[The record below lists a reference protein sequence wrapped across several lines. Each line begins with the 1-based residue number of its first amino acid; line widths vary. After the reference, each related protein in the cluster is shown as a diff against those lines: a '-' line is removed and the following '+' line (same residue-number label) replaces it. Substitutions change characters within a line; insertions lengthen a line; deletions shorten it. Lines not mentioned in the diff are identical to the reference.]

1 MAEDDDELRQY
12 RAKRDPALTNEPF
25 AAVRP
30 TSGETWAGDFVV
42 HLHDATRRHY
52 DLRLQVG
59 AVLKSFAVPR
69 GPSLD
74 PREKRLAVQTEDH
87 PLTYLDFEDVIPDDN
102 YGAGPMIVWDIGR
115 VRYLENTPEQGI
127 PKGKVDFVLQG
138 RKLRGRFALVETTER
153 IKPRPKQRQWL
164 LLKKQDQHVMEEPGP
179 VEKEP
184 ESVLSGLCVE
194 QLAARAELERQL
206 IEQATTLGAKPW
218 ATVPTKL
225 TPMLCATE
233 GAVLD
238 DPERVYELKLDGV
251 RVLAHRTGDAVQ
263 LNYRSGRVAGVSF
276 PEIQRAVQ
284 TLFATDF
291 VIDGEIVAFDEA
303 GRPNFQRLAKRFAVS
318 KPFEVRQAMA
328 EVSAVYCVFDIL
340 SLGNLDL
347 TGLTLLQRKSLLRKL
362 VPGKGL
368 VRYLDHMEGAGEALV
383 RLCEAR
389 GLEGVISKRKHST
402 YHSGARSTDWVK
414 HKIEEEA
421 EFVVVGWVAGN
432 GHRAQ
437 LGALELGSYRGK
449 QLVYRGRVGSGFS
462 DQLLD
467 AMKQQLPALA
477 TDTFACTELPEEG
490 MANSFPLVP
499 KWVVRVRFL
508 QWTPEGRLRM
518 AVLREW
524 LTDASPERCL
534 AAPREE
540 IEQRAFAGDAE
551 FAVSSSPTDAAT
563 QPSTQQL
570 SSRAKAQSRKVVLTN
585 TDKVFW
591 PEEGYTKGQLLAYYE
606 QLAPWLL
613 PHLERRPVMLVRYPD
628 GITGK
633 SFYQWNVPVGTPDW
647 IQTLTVRE
655 EEKDGKDV
663 VTFLVDSVD
672 SLLHIINLGC
682 IPIHVLAARTPD
694 LSRCDFLTI
703 DFDLGEH
710 PFSLAVRMALELRQ
724 LLTDVGLV
732 GYPKTSGQSGL
743 HVLIPMGGL
752 VSFDVAKG
760 MVELLGR
767 LLQRRFTDEATMER
781 RVSKRGGRAYI
792 DTGQT
797 GRSRTIVSPY
807 SVRAHPGGRVSTPLH
822 WDEVHLALRPDRYTM
837 FTVPDLLEERGDPL
851 EGWLD
856 VKPDLVSVLGKLER
870 WVKQ

>member
-1 MAEDDDELRQY
+1 MATDDELKQY
-12 RAKRDPALTNEPF
+12 RAKRDPAATNEPF
-25 AAVRP
+25 AVTQP
-30 TSGETWAGDFVV
+30 TSGETWGGDFVV

-52 DLRLQVG
+52 DVRLQVG
-59 AVLKSFAVPR
+59 SVLKSFAVPR

-87 PLTYLDFEDVIPDDN
+87 PLSYLDFEDVIPDDN

-127 PKGKVDFVLQG
+127 PKGKLDFVLQG
-138 RKLRGRFALVETTER
+138 RKLRGRFALVETTDR

-164 LLKKQDQHVMEEPGP
+164 LLKKQDAHVVEEPGP

-184 ESVLSGLCVE
+184 QSVFSGLCVE
-194 QLAARAELERQL
+194 ELVERPKLAQAL
-206 IEQATTLGAKPW
+206 IEQAVQLGAKPSV
-218 ATVPTKL
+218 AGSTRY

-233 GAVLD
+233 GASLTD
-238 DPERVYELKLDGV
+238 SERLYELKLDGV
-251 RVLAHRTGDAVQ
+251 RVLAHRNGDSVQ

-276 PEIQRAVQ
+276 PEVQRAVQ
-284 TLFATDF
+284 TLFATKF

-303 GRPNFQRLAKRFAVS
+303 GRPNFQRLAKRFAVT
-318 KPFEVRQAMA
+318 KPFEVRAAMA
-328 EVSAVYCVFDIL
+328 EVSVVLCVFDIL
-340 SLGNLDL
+340 ELGDWDV
-347 TGLTLLQRKSLLRKL
+347 TGLTLLQRKALLAQL
-362 VPGKGL
+362 VRGKGL
-368 VRYLDHMEGAGEALV
+368 IRYLDHLDANGEPLI
-383 RLCEAR
+383 RLCEQR
-389 GLEGVISKRKHST
+389 GLEGVISKVKHST

-414 HKIEEEA
+414 HKVEEEE
-421 EFVVVGWVAGN
+421 EFVVVGWVAGS
-432 GHRAQ
+432 GSRSD
-437 LGALELGSYRGK
+437 LGALELGSYRGDT
-449 QLVYRGRVGSGFS
+449 LVYRGRVGSGFS
-462 DQLLD
+462 DQLLR
-467 AMKQQLPALA
+467 AMKQDLSALA
-477 TDTFACTELPEEG
+477 TDAFQCIELPEEG
-490 MANSFPLVP
+490 MGQSYPLLP
-499 KWVVRVRFL
+499 EWVVRVRFL

-518 AVLREW
+518 AVMREW
-524 LTDASPERCL
+524 LQEASPERCT

-540 IEQRAFAGDAE
+540 IEQRALAGELEVEAPPV
-551 FAVSSSPTDAAT
+551 APVSTRVQGSVPT
-563 QPSTQQL
+563 
-570 SSRAKAQSRKVVLTN
+570 KARKVVLSN

-591 PEEGYTKGQLLAYYE
+591 PEEGYTKGQLLTYYE
-606 QLAPWLL
+606 QVAPWLL

-633 SFYQWNVPVGTPDW
+633 SFYQWNVPAGTPDW
-647 IQTLTVRE
+647 VQTLTVRE
-655 EEKDGKDV
+655 EERDGKDV
-663 VTFLVDSVD
+663 VTFLIDSVD
-672 SLLHIINLGC
+672 ALLHVINLGC

-694 LSRCDFLTI
+694 LSCCDFLTI

-724 LLTDVGLV
+724 LLADVGLL

-767 LLQRRFTDEATMER
+767 LLQRKFTDEATMER

-797 GRSRTIVSPY
+797 GRSRTIVGPY
-807 SVRAHPGGRVSTPLH
+807 SVRAHPGGRVSTPVH

-837 FTVPDLLEERGDPL
+837 FSVPELLRDRGDPL

-856 VKPDLVSVLGKLER
+856 VRPDLASVLGKLER
-870 WVKQ
+870 WVRQ

>member
-1 MAEDDDELRQY
+1 MAVDDDELRQY
-12 RAKRDPALTNEPF
+12 RAKRDPTATNEPF
-25 AAVRP
+25 AVVQP
-30 TSGETWAGDFVV
+30 TSGETWGGDFVV

-59 AVLKSFAVPR
+59 SVLKSFAVPR

-87 PLTYLDFEDVIPDDN
+87 PMSYLDFEDVIPDDN

-127 PKGKVDFVLQG
+127 PKGKLDFVLQG

-153 IKPRPKQRQWL
+153 LKPRPKQRQWL
-164 LLKKQDQHVMEEPGP
+164 LLKKQDSHVVEEPGP
-179 VEKEP
+179 VEREP
-184 ESVLSGLCVE
+184 ESVFSGLCVE
-194 QLAARAELERQL
+194 QLVDRPKLEQAL
-206 IEQATTLGAKPW
+206 IEQARLLGAKPS
-218 ATVPTKL
+218 ATSRL

-233 GAVLD
+233 GASLTD
-238 DPERVYELKLDGV
+238 SERIYELKLDGV
-251 RVLAHRTGDAVQ
+251 RVLAHRSGDTVQ

-284 TLFATDF
+284 TLFASEF

-303 GRPNFQRLAKRFAVS
+303 GRPNFQRLAKRFAVT
-318 KPFEVRQAMA
+318 KPFEVRTAMA
-328 EVSAVYCVFDIL
+328 EVSAVFCVFDIL

-347 TGLTLLQRKSLLRKL
+347 TSLRLLERKALLAKL

-368 VRYLDHMEGAGEALV
+368 IRYLDHIEGNGEPLIK
-383 RLCEAR
+383 LCEQR
-389 GLEGVISKRKHST
+389 GLEGVISKVKKST
-402 YHSGARSTDWVK
+402 YHTGARSTDWVK
-414 HKIEEEA
+414 HKVEEED
-421 EFVVVGWVAGN
+421 EFVVVGWVTGT

-437 LGALELGSYRGK
+437 LGALELGSYRGQ

-462 DQLLD
+462 DQLLE
-467 AMKQQLPALA
+467 AMKQKLPTLA
-477 TDTFACTELPEEG
+477 TDAFQCIELPEEG
-490 MANSFPLVP
+490 MANSLPLKP
-499 KWVVRVRFL
+499 EWVVRVRFL

-524 LTDASPERCL
+524 VTGASPSRCV

-540 IEQRAFAGDAE
+540 IEQRALAGELPLAEINDAVAE
-551 FAVSSSPTDAAT
+551 PVAQLESVG
-563 QPSTQQL
+563 QP
-570 SSRAKAQSRKVVLTN
+570 KPRKVVLTN
-585 TDKVFW
+585 VDKVFW
-591 PEEGYTKGQLLAYYE
+591 PEEGYTKGQLLTYYE
-606 QLAPWLL
+606 QVAPWLL
-613 PHLERRPVMLVRYPD
+613 PHLDRRPVMLVRYPD

-663 VTFLVDSVD
+663 VTFLVDGVD

-724 LLTDVGLV
+724 LLSDVGLV

-752 VSFDVAKG
+752 INFDMAKG

-767 LLQRRFTDEATMER
+767 LLQRKFTEEATMER

-797 GRSRTIVSPY
+797 GRSRTIVGPY
-807 SVRAHPGGRVSTPLH
+807 SVRAHPGGRVSTPVH

-837 FTVPDLLEERGDPL
+837 FTVPDLLEDRGDPL

-870 WVKQ
+870 WVRQ